1 MMDADPPASE
11 ETRGLL
17 ATRDL
22 LPAACAGDVQAR
34 EQLFARFTPVLR
46 RFLHARLPPSV
57 RGLLDTDDLVQEV
70 WASALA
76 QLHRLE
82 YRGPGAFWCYLRRIG
97 QNHVAHVVRRSTVQ
111 TLDLEA
117 AADVSAD
124 EDAPAQPTHSPEPVR
139 ALLEKER
146 LGAFER
152 ALECISMPQRQA
164 LLMRLELEL
173 PYDVI
178 AAECGQPSADAAR
191 MVVCRAMAKVAERL
205 ARDGFRED

>member
-1 MMDADPPASE
+1 MMDPDLPPSE
-11 ETRGLL
+11 ETQGLL

-22 LPAACAGDVQAR
+22 LPDACAGDVRAR

-46 RFLHARLPPSV
+46 RFLHARLPVSA

-70 WASALA
+70 WTSALG

-82 YRGPGAFWCYLRRIG
+82 YRGPGTFWCYLRRIG
-97 QNHVAHVVRRSTVQ
+97 LNRVAQVVRRSNVP
-111 TLDLEA
+111 TLDLED
-117 AADVSAD
+117 AADASAD
-124 EDAPAQPTHSPEPVR
+124 PADAHHPSQPSEPMR

-146 LGAFER
+146 LGAFEN
-152 ALECISMPQRQA
+152 ALECIPMPQRQA